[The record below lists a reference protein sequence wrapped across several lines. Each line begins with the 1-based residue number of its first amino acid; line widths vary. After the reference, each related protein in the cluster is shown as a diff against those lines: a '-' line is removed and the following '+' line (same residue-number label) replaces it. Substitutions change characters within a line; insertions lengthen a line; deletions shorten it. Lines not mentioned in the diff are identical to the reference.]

1 MKLQIRSDR
10 MEEIQ
15 GLHNAY
21 PYAFHAVDMEKTV
34 VPWHWHEAV
43 EFGYV
48 RSGKLQVSTVG
59 QTLYFQQGEGF
70 FINSNILTAM
80 ENTENCVLESHLF
93 HPVFLSGHF
102 KSVFETKYLNPVLQN
117 RSLEVLPIRG
127 VGAGQKQLLAKLR
140 QLAQLQELEDNEFF
154 TRNTLS
160 EIWLLLMAELKQ
172 IPAEGS
178 LPRNQDRL
186 LCMLAYIHEKY
197 PEKLTLEDIAG
208 AAAIS
213 TRECLRCFRVSIRQ
227 SPMEY
232 LIGYRIRAARKLL
245 ETTDLPVTE
254 IAMRCGFN
262 SPSYFSKQFR
272 QICAMTPNACRKQRK

>member
-48 RSGKLQVSTVG
+48 RSGRLQVCTVG
-59 QTLYFQQGEGF
+59 QTLQFQQGEGF

-80 ENTENCVLESHLF
+80 ENTQNCILESHLF
-93 HPVFLSGHF
+93 HPVFLGGHF

-117 RSLEVLPIRG
+117 RSLEVIPIRG
-127 VGAGQKQLLAKLR
+127 IRAEQKQLLTKLR
-140 QLAQLQELEDNEFF
+140 QLAQLQEKEDNEFF
-154 TRNTLS
+154 TRNILS
-160 EIWLLLMAELKQ
+160 EIWMLLLEELKQ

-178 LPRNQDRL
+178 QPRNQDRL
-186 LCMLAYIHEKY
+186 LCMMAYIHENY
-197 PEKLTLEDIAG
+197 RGVSQTQHSVLTITKLIHLIT
-208 AAAIS
+208 S
-213 TRECLRCFRVSIRQ
+213 Q
-227 SPMEY
+227 SWN
-232 LIGYRIRAARKLL
+232 L
-245 ETTDLPVTE
+245 
-254 IAMRCGFN
+254 
-262 SPSYFSKQFR
+262 
-272 QICAMTPNACRKQRK
+272 